1 MSYLKKIEAK
11 LLPGFRDNAGGPEMG
26 EVPDKKIK
34 KFVNQAIM
42 KYLAAESK
50 NIIEDIKDELHIRG
64 GEYDDWQE
72 EYDDQIGDVISKYTK
87 ELSKLLKAQ
96 EKSQK

>member
-50 NIIEDIKDELHIRG
+50 NIIEDIMDTLHT
-64 GEYDDWQE
+64 DQE
-72 EYDDQIGDVISKYTK
+72 WEDSYEQQIGDVISKYTK